1 VSAPRCS
8 LHALYSCLEIWV
20 ELFAHQLGYSE
31 LDYEVKRLQK
41 LHNDAV
47 RTFDSKFVELGI
59 DPSDAKFDIVDS
71 STSAGP
77 AGLLFK

>member
-1 VSAPRCS
+1 MDWS
-8 LHALYSCLEIWV
+8 
-20 ELFAHQLGYSE
+20 FAHWLGYRE